1 MRGISRVG
9 EGERD
14 KKGMKR
20 KTKEGRR
27 EIEREGENI
36 RENEMEDENVE
47 WRPGKG
53 AMPRR

>member
-1 MRGISRVG
+1 MRGRLRVG

-27 EIEREGENI
+27 EIKISARAK
-36 RENEMEDENVE
+36 
-47 WRPGKG
+47 WKTST
-53 AMPRR
+53 